1 MTENRD
7 KKGHQGIAWVILLHH
22 NLIAMVEIMMTYNL
36 SQAQYWMFLLLPE
49 NKALFSM
56 SFTEVKKKILQMKS
70 SDLFYTVNKN

>member
-7 KKGHQGIAWVILLHH
+7 KKGHQGIAWVILLHR

-56 SFTEVKKKILQMKS
+56 SFTEVSDS
-70 SDLFYTVNKN
+70 SDEILRPVLHSK